1 LAECERSPCLY
12 TYTAPAV
19 KLDVPALAL
28 DRWALAP
35 DVVHLNHGSY
45 GGCPTSVLDAAIAMK
60 RRLEGAPMRFFG
72 TEWQGLVDHARAEL
86 ARFLDAPANRL
97 VFTPNA
103 TSGVAIALASCKL
116 TAGDEI
122 LTTDHAY
129 RACRNQLERLARERS
144 ARLVIVPIALPF
156 DPDQAVE
163 TITGALTLRTRIA
176 LLDHI
181 TSPTAVIMPLDRII
195 PRLPGV
201 QVIIDGAH
209 APGQIALDVSAV
221 GATYYAGNN
230 HKWLCAPKAT
240 GFLYAGGPAKP
251 LVTSHGASADYGPAN
266 RLHAELDWPGT
277 YDPTAQLAVTDAI
290 AALAAVGTIADIAD
304 RNHRLALALR
314 DHVIGEMHGRKLAPD
329 SSLAAMAAIPIVLP
343 PNVTPYQMTQRL
355 LRDNWELPI
364 VDWPGQPLLR
374 ISAHLYNS
382 LADGP
387 PLVAKLREVG
397 VSLSR

>member
-1 LAECERSPCLY
+1 MRLE
-12 TYTAPAV
+12 
-19 KLDVPALAL
+19 VPALTL
-28 DRWALAP
+28 DRWALTP
-35 DVVHLNHGSY
+35 EVVHLNHGSY
-45 GGCPTSVLDAAIAMK
+45 GGCPASVIDAAIAMK

-72 TEWQGLVDHARAEL
+72 TEWQALVDRARADL
-86 ARFLDAPANRL
+86 ARFLNAPAHRL

-103 TSGVAIALASCKL
+103 TSGVAIALASCEL
-116 TAGDEI
+116 AAGDEI
-122 LTTDHAY
+122 LATDHTY
-129 RACRNQLERLARERS
+129 RACKNQLERLARERA
-144 ARLVIVPIALPF
+144 ARLVIVPITLPF
-156 DPDQAVE
+156 DPDAAVDA
-163 TITGALTLRTRIA
+163 ITRAVTTRTKIA
-176 LLDHI
+176 LFDHI

-209 APGQIALDVSAV
+209 APGQIELDVSALSTL
-221 GATYYAGNN
+221 GLTYYAGNN
-230 HKWLCAPKAT
+230 HKWLCAPKST
-240 GFLYAGGPAKP
+240 GFLFAGGPAKP
-251 LVTSHGASADYGPAN
+251 LVTSHGASPDYGPAN

-314 DHVIGEMHGRKLAPD
+314 DHVIDAMDGRRLAPD

-343 PNVTPYQMTQRL
+343 PNVTPHQLTQRL

-364 VDWPGQPLLR
+364 VDWPGQPLVR
-374 ISAHLYNS
+374 ICAHLYNS

-387 PLVAKLREVG
+387 PLVAKLRELG

>member
-1 LAECERSPCLY
+1 M
-12 TYTAPAV
+12 
-19 KLDVPALAL
+19 KLAL
-28 DRWALAP
+28 
-35 DVVHLNHGSY
+35 
-45 GGCPTSVLDAAIAMK
+45 I
-60 RRLEGAPMRFFG
+60 
-72 TEWQGLVDHARAEL
+72 DH
-86 ARFLDAPANRL
+86 
-97 VFTPNA
+97 V
-103 TSGVAIALASCKL
+103 
-116 TAGDEI
+116 
-122 LTTDHAY
+122 
-129 RACRNQLERLARERS
+129 
-144 ARLVIVPIALPF
+144 
-156 DPDQAVE
+156 
-163 TITGALTLRTRIA
+163 
-176 LLDHI
+176 

-209 APGQIALDVSAV
+209 APGQIELDVSGV

-230 HKWLCAPKAT
+230 HKWLCAPKST

-251 LVTSHGASADYGPAN
+251 LVTSHGASPDYGPAN

-277 YDPTAQLAVTDAI
+277 YDPTAQLAVPDAI

-314 DHVIGEMHGRKLAPD
+314 DHVIDAMGGRKLAPD

-343 PNVTPYQMTQRL
+343 PNVTPYQLTQRL

-364 VDWPGQPLLR
+364 VDWPGQPLVR
-374 ISAHLYNS
+374 ICAHLYNS

-387 PLVAKLREVG
+387 PLVAKLRELG

>member
-1 LAECERSPCLY
+1 M
-12 TYTAPAV
+12 

-28 DRWALAP
+28 DGWALSP
-35 DVVHLNHGSY
+35 EVVHLNHGSY
-45 GGCPTSVLDAAIAMK
+45 GGCPASVLDAAIAMK
-60 RRLEGAPMRFFG
+60 RRLEAAPMQFFG
-72 TEWQGLVDHARAEL
+72 TEWQGLVDRARADL
-86 ARFLDAPANRL
+86 AQLLHTPVDRL

-103 TSGVAIALASCKL
+103 THGVAIALASCQL
-116 TAGDEI
+116 GAGDEI

-144 ARLVIVPIALPF
+144 ARLVIVPLALPF
-156 DPDQAVE
+156 DPDAAVE
-163 TITGALTLRTRIA
+163 AIARALTLRTRIA
-176 LLDHI
+176 LFDHI
-181 TSPTAVIMPLDRII
+181 TSPTAVIMPLGRII
-195 PRLPGV
+195 PLLPGV

-209 APGQIALDVSAV
+209 APGQIELDVPAI

-230 HKWLCAPKAT
+230 HKWLCAPKST
-240 GFLYAGGPAKP
+240 GFLYASGPAKP
-251 LVTSHGASADYGPAN
+251 LVTSHGASPDYGPAN

-277 YDPTAQLAVTDAI
+277 YDPTAQLAVTDAL
-290 AALAAVGTIADIAD
+290 AALAAVGTIAEIAE

-314 DHVIGEMHGRKLAPD
+314 DHVIGEMHGRTIAPD
-329 SSLAAMAAIPIVLP
+329 ASLGAMAALPIVLP
-343 PNVTPYQMTQRL
+343 PNVTPYQLTQRL

-364 VDWPGQPLLR
+364 VDWPGQPLVR

-387 PLVAKLREVG
+387 PLVAKLRELG